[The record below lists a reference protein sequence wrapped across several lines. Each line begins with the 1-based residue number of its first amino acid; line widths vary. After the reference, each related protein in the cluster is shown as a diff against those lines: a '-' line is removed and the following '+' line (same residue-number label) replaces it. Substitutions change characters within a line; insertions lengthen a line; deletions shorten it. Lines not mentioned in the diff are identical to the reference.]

1 MDLFLGLEQGLAPL
15 ALGTLIGIIY
25 DLLGLLLRT
34 ADLAFRDLFAVESA
48 KDTTNHKR
56 CDDTTECYW

>member
-25 DLLGLLLRT
+25 DLLGLLFRT
-34 ADLAFRDLFAVESA
+34 ANLALRDLFAVKSA